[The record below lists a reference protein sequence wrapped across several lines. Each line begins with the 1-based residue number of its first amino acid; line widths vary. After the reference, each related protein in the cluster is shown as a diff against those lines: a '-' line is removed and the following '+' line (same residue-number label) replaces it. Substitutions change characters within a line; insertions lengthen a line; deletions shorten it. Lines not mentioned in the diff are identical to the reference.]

1 MGTKMGPNYACL
13 FVGHLEEQIFL
24 AYNGPLPTLFK
35 RFIDDCLG
43 IAVCC
48 KEDLLNFIKF
58 VGEFNPAIKFTHEI
72 SESTLPFLDIQIS
85 ITDSRSLET
94 TVHYKATDSHSYLTF
109 TSSHPRAT
117 RESIPYSQ
125 FLRLRRLCST
135 EEEFD
140 QQAQRMV
147 SFMKNRGYPDNIVT
161 EAMSRAKHVPRRKA
175 LETTAKDQSQDRTIL
190 TLVYHPHNIIVKNIL
205 LDNFAILQRD
215 SKLKDV
221 FAKPPL
227 VAYLKDTSLRD
238 QLVHSSFQPS
248 SGQTPGNRCCL
259 KPKCKA
265 CPFLNTTTTTFN
277 GPSGNSFTI
286 RSSFTCQSTNVVYI
300 ITCSQCNKMYVGETY
315 RTLAERL
322 EEHVR
327 AVRYQT
333 DTPVGNHFNSNFHH
347 LQHMSIA
354 AVWQNHTDVVHRK
367 FLETNLIMRLGTTK
381 PLGLNIRE

>member
-1 MGTKMGPNYACL
+1 MDVTGLYTNIPHAEGLRAIQHFLSKSTLQIDPTIVVRLTELVLTLNAFSFGEHHFAQTRGVAMGTKMGPNYACL

-24 AYNGPLPTLFK
+24 AYKGPLPTLFK

-48 KEDLLNFIKF
+48 KEDLLEFIKF
-58 VGEFNPAIKFTHEI
+58 VGDFNPAIKFTHEI
-72 SESTLPFLDIQIS
+72 SESMLPFLDIQIS

-94 TVHYKATDSHSYLTF
+94 TVHYK
-109 TSSHPRAT
+109 
-117 RESIPYSQ
+117 
-125 FLRLRRLCST
+125 
-135 EEEFD
+135 
-140 QQAQRMV
+140 
-147 SFMKNRGYPDNIVT
+147 
-161 EAMSRAKHVPRRKA
+161 
-175 LETTAKDQSQDRTIL
+175 
-190 TLVYHPHNIIVKNIL
+190 
-205 LDNFAILQRD
+205 RD

-327 AVRYQT
+327 AVRCQT

-354 AVWQNHTDVVHRK
+354 AVWQNHSDVVHRK